1 MPWQPKCAVSVV
13 ASRRFERGKSEM
25 QTKTTI
31 VAVAAAYFLCANA
44 VLAHDEAQWIERNPN
59 YTSQTGQHCCGPKDC
74 SRISADLVYED
85 GNVIT
90 LFSTQQ
96 KFRRGTKG
104 TYLSETDD
112 WWICTG
118 RQFPGFHAPQAICL
132 FYPFHSQ

>member
-31 VAVAAAYFLCANA
+31 VVVAAAYFLCANA
-44 VLAHDEAQWIERNPN
+44 VLAHDE
-59 YTSQTGQHCCGPKDC
+59 
-74 SRISADLVYED
+74 
-85 GNVIT
+85 
-90 LFSTQQ
+90 STQQ